1 MHARRWMLCLAACA
15 AAVAATSVAS
25 ADPCGM
31 VPPIYLGP
39 GTPIAR
45 TGDQNTYVFYKN
57 GVETFVIHPGFKG
70 KVEEFGMLIPFPAVP
85 ELRKVSDSIFPH
97 VRAAIDPPEIVVYA
111 FRGQRFRLQSRSGL
125 ANRSE
130 PQRNDG
136 WKLAKDKVR
145 VVKEEAVGMYE
156 VAVLEA
162 GSAKALQKWMDDHGY
177 KYPKGMDTACEDYVK
192 IGWCFVA
199 VKTKV
204 SGKKAVD
211 PKPGMRSVKTGL
223 PAGASFDGHVQAMG
237 FRFRSKRLV
246 VPMRLSTF
254 NEGDLHNIVY
264 VLTDGPRKI
273 RSVPEEYVV
282 RQIGGSELYKN
293 VTDPLPLRII
303 GGTEKDLQPWQKK
316 NLPAQRNP
324 VPHNGAA
331 RDIFAADLLAVSS
344 GQLSHPHEE
353 KEKMLLRIGESLNL
367 RGPEIDQLNEAA
379 LADEREKIV
388 HKALKDVKGM
398 TLSVIDGSFPR
409 EVLANQN
416 LAFTTY
422 RMPARR
428 NDAKFYDAKTKRPA
442 QRPQGLRFEGKL
454 SFLDENGTD
463 AGRKLA
469 DGERKSHWPATGL
482 AAVLSLTVI
491 GLIWLRRR
499 AS

>member
-1 MHARRWMLCLAACA
+1 
-15 AAVAATSVAS
+15 
-25 ADPCGM
+25 
-31 VPPIYLGP
+31 
-39 GTPIAR
+39 
-45 TGDQNTYVFYKN
+45 
-57 GVETFVIHPGFKG
+57 
-70 KVEEFGMLIPFPAVP
+70 MLIPFPAVP

-97 VRAAIDPPEIVVYA
+97 VRAAIDPPEIVTYVY
-111 FRGQRFRLQSRSGL
+111 RGRFGGGLGGGALGNATKNQAASLQVMKR
-125 ANRSE
+125 A
-130 PQRNDG
+130 DV
-136 WKLAKDKVR
+136 VR

-177 KYPKGMDTACEDYVK
+177 KYPKGMDKACEDYVK

-282 RQIGGSELYKN
+282 RQINGDELYKN

-303 GGTEKDLQPWQKK
+303 GGTAKDLQPWQKK

-331 RDIFAADLLAVSS
+331 RDMFAADLLAMST

-367 RGPEIDQLNEAA
+367 RGPEIDKLNEAA

-398 TLSVIDGSFPR
+398 TLSVIDGNYPR

-482 AAVLSLTVI
+482 AVVLSLTVI
-491 GLIWLRRR
+491 GLIWLRRVAR
-499 AS
+499 PESSKGVLGHRETFATPFAKPQGVPPKNRQFQK